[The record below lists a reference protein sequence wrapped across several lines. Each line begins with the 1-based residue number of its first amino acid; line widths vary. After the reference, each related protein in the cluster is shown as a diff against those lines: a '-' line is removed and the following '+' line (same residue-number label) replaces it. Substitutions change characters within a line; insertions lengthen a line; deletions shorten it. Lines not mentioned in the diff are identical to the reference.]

1 MTHQP
6 LEEATDGDLDSA
18 HPLDREKAQGPWS
31 PGRGRDGPEDQA
43 VVTAALP
50 VPRRAGVAGA
60 GRPSMGPAS
69 PAVTRGIS

>member
-1 MTHQP
+1 MILIP
-6 LEEATDGDLDSA
+6 LIRWIVRKLRARGA
-18 HPLDREKAQGPWS
+18 RAGA
-31 PGRGRDGPEDQA
+31 GMGRDGPEDQA

-69 PAVTRGIS
+69 LAVTRGMS